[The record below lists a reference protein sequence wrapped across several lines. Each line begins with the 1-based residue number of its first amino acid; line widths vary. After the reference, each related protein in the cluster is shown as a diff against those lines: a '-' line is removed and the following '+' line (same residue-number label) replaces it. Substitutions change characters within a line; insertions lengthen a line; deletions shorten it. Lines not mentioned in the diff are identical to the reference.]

1 MTRPLDLMVDIDEVI
16 FPMMETVHEKARVKG
31 LHDGTAKMAWAGW
44 VHYRLPTGEPCPEDI
59 YWDLWAEFA
68 ADGGYLTTE
77 PIPGAVEALRW
88 LMWEGHNIHL
98 VTARGFM
105 KNAEKIREWT
115 PQWVENFA
123 VPHKTLTFARDKV
136 AAQEQ
141 LGVRFDAGLDDSP
154 KNWAYLVADGVKMWL
169 MNHEHNA
176 DETRIPDSM
185 RVNTVWDWA
194 YHLEKAFPIEATA

>member
-1 MTRPLDLMVDIDEVI
+1 MTAPLDLMVDIDEVI
-16 FPMMETVHEKARVKG
+16 FPMMGTVHERARLAG

-59 YWDLWAEFA
+59 YWDLWSDFA

-105 KNAEKIREWT
+105 KNAENIKAWT
-115 PQWVENFA
+115 PQWVADFA
-123 VPHKTLTFARDKV
+123 VPHKTLTFAQDKV
-136 AAQEQ
+136 GAQEI
-141 LGVRFDAGLDDSP
+141 LGVEFDAGIDDSP
-154 KNWAYLVADGVKMWL
+154 KNYSKLRDAGVEMWL
-169 MNHEHNA
+169 QNHEHNA
-176 DETRIPDSM
+176 EFDEVPHGR
-185 RVNTVWDWA
+185 RVDTLWEWA
-194 YHLEKAFPIEATA
+194 YRLEQVFPSEATA